1 MPWVRIVCAMGEKCV
16 CQSIYLELVSR
27 WHTQHT
33 QILAHTILLPP
44 KCLICCACTGH
55 RTAHNYKLGSSTTS
69 TNHHIQPTSFES
81 INNHIYHT
89 MKVSCLQITTALVA
103 MTAADA
109 QGALRQVEVSIILPD
124 SISYF
129 EFHLSRRSR
138 QSHQSFP
145 LINTAEQRQR
155 L

>member
-1 MPWVRIVCAMGEKCV
+1 
-16 CQSIYLELVSR
+16 
-27 WHTQHT
+27 
-33 QILAHTILLPP
+33 
-44 KCLICCACTGH
+44 
-55 RTAHNYKLGSSTTS
+55 
-69 TNHHIQPTSFES
+69 
-81 INNHIYHT
+81 

-129 EFHLSRRSR
+129 EFQLSRRSR
-138 QSHQSFP
+138 QSRQSFP